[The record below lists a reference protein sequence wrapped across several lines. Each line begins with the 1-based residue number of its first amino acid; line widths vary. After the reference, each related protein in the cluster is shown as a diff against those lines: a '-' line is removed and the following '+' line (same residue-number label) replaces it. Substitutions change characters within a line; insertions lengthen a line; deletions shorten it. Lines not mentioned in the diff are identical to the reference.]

1 MNQSDFFLNL
11 LEYSYKEGFRFLN
24 PEDQIEPQNLST
36 GMKLFA
42 TAAVSTYAPLGVFSI
57 GEVDGSNKA
66 DLITDLKK
74 MHEFAYLVGL
84 MTKTGIAVV
93 RLGINADDTLDG

>member
-1 MNQSDFFLNL
+1 
-11 LEYSYKEGFRFLN
+11 
-24 PEDQIEPQNLST
+24 
-36 GMKLFA
+36 
-42 TAAVSTYAPLGVFSI
+42 
-57 GEVDGSNKA
+57 
-66 DLITDLKK
+66 